1 MLEDLPRPIIFAH
14 RGDSAHAPENTL
26 ASFRRAQVAGA
37 DAIELDAQLS
47 ADGRVVVFHDAT
59 LERTT
64 DGSGRVSEKSLAEL
78 RALDAGSRF
87 SDSFRGE
94 RIPLLDEVLDA
105 AGKKL
110 VINIEFKPHHAA
122 EERLVQAVCEVVRRH
137 GLEGNVIF
145 SSFRARSLQMASM
158 VLPNVARGLIARPG
172 WAGAWARSFGFSFG
186 DYLALHPNLADASP
200 QQVRRVHRLGRRIHV
215 WPVRGREQMER
226 LIGWH
231 VDGIITNDPTL
242 ALQVTGRSA

>member
-26 ASFRRAQVAGA
+26 ASFRRAQVEGA

-47 ADGRVVVFHDAT
+47 ADGKVVVFHDAT
-59 LERTT
+59 LGRTT
-64 DGSGRVSEKSLAEL
+64 DGSGRVSEKSLDEL

-87 SDSFRGE
+87 AESFRGE
-94 RIPLLDEVLDA
+94 RIPLLDEVLDVV
-105 AGKKL
+105 GKKL
-110 VINIEFKPHHAA
+110 FINIEFKPHFTPEGA
-122 EERLVQAVCEVVRRH
+122 LVQAVCEVVKRH
-137 GLEGNVIF
+137 AIESNIIF
-145 SSFRARSLQMASM
+145 SSFHARSLQMAAGL
-158 VLPNVARGLIARPG
+158 LPRVPSGLIARPG

-226 LIGWH
+226 LIDWD